1 MAAEAARVSAASHQC
16 EPMPVPE
23 SRLKLA
29 SGADSSEPEP
39 AFGARR
45 DDADEPI
52 GDRWLMFTQQNR
64 IEIRLLGT
72 FDVTVDGRPAGSS
85 GSKRDALLALLALR
99 RGRPVS
105 VDALIDDLWGSD
117 LPSSPRNAVQHH
129 VARLRGTLGQDA
141 IVGSPNGY
149 ALPAA
154 TTDALV
160 FEALLAEARTALRN
174 GDARAAADVA
184 TRALSLWRG
193 TALEGLADTDS
204 IRAEA
209 ARLEELR
216 IDALEE
222 RFEAALELGEHRE
235 IVSELQLAVRERP
248 FRERLWRQLML
259 ALYRS
264 GRAADAL
271 EAYQSARRV
280 HVEQLGLEPG
290 PELRRT
296 QEAILDHDP
305 ELVAVSAMG
314 PEAPTLPL
322 DNSREEFVRVLDQL
336 RANLRH
342 AEELYEWA
350 CGAAEG
356 IAPPAPSGPAV
367 ASLAA

>member
-1 MAAEAARVSAASHQC
+1 MKTRRAY
-16 EPMPVPE
+16 ML
-23 SRLKLA
+23 SRCTNW
-29 SGADSSEPEP
+29 SELEP
-39 AFGARR
+39 AFAARSNDGDGR
-45 DDADEPI
+45 MR
-52 GDRWLMFTQQNR
+52 DRWRMFAEQNR
-64 IEIRLLGT
+64 LEIRLLGT
-72 FDVTVDGRPAGSS
+72 FQAVVDGCPAGTG

-99 RGRPVS
+99 RGRPAS

-117 LPSSPRNAVQHH
+117 MPASPRNAVQHH
-129 VARLRGTLGQDA
+129 VARLRATLGQDA
-141 IVGSPNGY
+141 IVGTPNGY
-149 ALPAA
+149 ALADA
-154 TTDALV
+154 STDAIV
-160 FEALLAEARTALRN
+160 FEDLLVEARAAMRD
-174 GDARAAADVA
+174 GDARTAADVA
-184 TRALSLWRG
+184 SQALSLWRG
-193 TALEGLADTDS
+193 AALEGLADTDS

-235 IVSELQLAVRERP
+235 IVSGLQQAVHERP

-296 QEAILDHDP
+296 QDAILAHDP
-305 ELVAVSAMG
+305 SIAGVSATPAG
-314 PEAPTLPL
+314 AFSLPL
-322 DNSREEFVRVLDQL
+322 ESRRDELGRVLDQL
-336 RANLRH
+336 RENLRH
-342 AEELYEWA
+342 AEALYEWA

-356 IAPPAPSGPAV
+356 TVQPVPPAPALT
-367 ASLAA
+367 SLAA